1 MYVSSVNW
9 LKTAIGGVD
18 DGGESRMSANSKNNL
33 RRRSQAS
40 DGDPIDV
47 LYLDGESACA
57 PDVVV
62 APGQA
67 TRSPWLHVCT
77 SCGGEL
83 VHPLDWAEEHPGFW
97 RILLRCPECEEIRE
111 GVFGQAAVERLDE
124 ELDRATAAV
133 LSDLRR
139 MTHANMA
146 QEIDFFVRALQADVI
161 VPSDF

>member
-1 MYVSSVNW
+1 MTHTRVMSS
-9 LKTAIGGVD
+9 
-18 DGGESRMSANSKNNL
+18 SNSENKL
-33 RRRSQAS
+33 RRRTPLPSAN
-40 DGDPIDV
+40 PIEAV
-47 LYLDGESACA
+47 YPQTETAA
-57 PDVVV
+57 VA

-83 VHPLDWAEEHPGFW
+83 VHPLDWSEEHPDFW

-124 ELDRATAAV
+124 ELDRATAAL

>member
-1 MYVSSVNW
+1 
-9 LKTAIGGVD
+9 
-18 DGGESRMSANSKNNL
+18 MSANSENNV
-33 RRRSQAS
+33 RHRACE
-40 DGDPIDV
+40 DTPIELV
-47 LYLDGESACA
+47 YLEGEAA
-57 PDVVV
+57 PVGALA
-62 APGQA
+62 APGQP

-83 VHPLDWAEEHPGFW
+83 VHPLDWSEEHPGFW
-97 RILLRCPECEEIRE
+97 RILLRCPECQEVRE

-124 ELDRATAAV
+124 ELDRATAAL

-139 MTHANMA
+139 MTHSNMA

>member
-1 MYVSSVNW
+1 
-9 LKTAIGGVD
+9 
-18 DGGESRMSANSKNNL
+18 MSAHREKNLHQRTPAAEGNPL
-33 RRRSQAS
+33 DLA
-40 DGDPIDV
+40 
-47 LYLDGESACA
+47 YLDGEERRAGA
-57 PDVVV
+57 V
-62 APGQA
+62 ATPGEA

-77 SCGGEL
+77 SCGGEF
-83 VHPLDWAEEHPGFW
+83 VHPLDWSEEHPGFW

-124 ELDRATAAV
+124 ELDRATAAL